1 LKAASAVGLPSKIH
15 ANELGLTG
23 GVQVAVA
30 NGSWSADHL
39 EHCSEVEVG
48 LLRES
53 MDETYGGTVP
63 VGLPGTSYFLGIPYA
78 PGRALIDGGLPFA
91 MATDFNPGSSPIAS
105 LQIVWALGCT
115 QMKLLPAEAFCA
127 ISRNAARALRSEN
140 EVGGGGGG
148 PPAPRANFITTKTPN
163 AIQAIPYF
171 MGQNHCHQVFV
182 NGSLFE

>member
-1 LKAASAVGLPSKIH
+1 
-15 ANELGLTG
+15 
-23 GVQVAVA
+23 
-30 NGSWSADHL
+30 
-39 EHCSEVEVG
+39 
-48 LLRES
+48 
-53 MDETYGGTVP
+53 MDEAYGGTVP

-78 PGRALIDGGLPFA
+78 PGRALIDAGLPFA

-140 EVGGGGGG
+140 EVGTLAAGQ
-148 PPAPRANFITTKTPN
+148 RANFFTTKTPN

-182 NGSLFE
+182 NGSPFQ